1 MDGLFYNEALD
12 GVLNHHHHQ
21 QQQQQHPPPP
31 PPHHHHGEAGGNG
44 YETLTRNMSLNLA
57 DTQDV
62 LTLTS
67 PDLQLLKL
75 TSPELE
81 RLIIQSCTTPASGP
95 SRAVAA
101 LKHVA
106 DEHDAFDALV
116 EFQCHQ
122 RMSGSN
128 PDDEE
133 EEEEDDD
140 VPPVA
145 TGSSHACF
153 AEHLNHAWDAYTDA
167 PPPCAPPHPHPP
179 QFGCAP
185 PALKDEPQKVPET
198 PPLSPIDM
206 EDQERIKAERKR
218 MRNRVAASKCRKRKL
233 ERLARL
239 EERVSRL
246 TGENGELRGAA
257 ETLRDQVAQL
267 RHQLLDHIKSGCKLL
282 SQQLQTVKEF

>member
-1 MDGLFYNEALD
+1 M
-12 GVLNHHHHQ
+12 
-21 QQQQQHPPPP
+21 
-31 PPHHHHGEAGGNG
+31 
-44 YETLTRNMSLNLA
+44 TRNMSLNLTDA
-57 DTQDV
+57 HDA
-62 LTLTS
+62 LALTS
-67 PDLQLLKL
+67 PDLQLLRL

-81 RLIIQSCTTPASGP
+81 RLIVQSCTGLAPTTPTSGP
-95 SRAVAA
+95 ARAFPAPKHAA
-101 LKHVA
+101 DV
-106 DEHDAFDALV
+106 HDAFALE

-122 RMSGSN
+122 RMSDN
-128 PDDEE
+128 P
-133 EEEEDDD
+133 DD

-145 TGSSHACF
+145 IGSSHACVGVGV
-153 AEHLNHAWDAYTDA
+153 AEHLNHTWDAYTDA
-167 PPPCAPPHPHPP
+167 PPRAPP

-185 PALKDEPQKVPET
+185 SLKDEPQKVPET

-257 ETLRDQVAQL
+257 ETLRDQVTEL

-282 SQQLQTVKEF
+282 SQQLQTVEKF

>member
-12 GVLNHHHHQ
+12 GGLNHHLHHL
-21 QQQQQHPPPP
+21 
-31 PPHHHHGEAGGNG
+31 HHHHGSG
-44 YETLTRNMSLNLA
+44 YEALTRNMSLNLSDA
-57 DTQDV
+57 PHDA

-81 RLIIQSCTTPASGP
+81 RLLIQTCNGSAPSTPTSGP
-95 SRAVAA
+95 ARTFSAP
-101 LKHVA
+101 KQPT
-106 DEHDAFDALV
+106 DERDAFALE

-122 RMSGSN
+122 RMCTN
-128 PDDEE
+128 PS
-133 EEEEDDD
+133 D
-140 VPPVA
+140 VPAVA
-145 TGSSHACF
+145 TGPSHACSGF
-153 AEHLNHAWDAYTDA
+153 AEQVNHTWDTYTDA
-167 PPPCAPPHPHPP
+167 PPCAPPRYS
-179 QFGCAP
+179 CAP
-185 PALKDEPQKVPET
+185 GHKDEPQKVPET

-246 TGENGELRGAA
+246 TGENGDLRGAA
-257 ETLRDQVAQL
+257 ESLRDQVTQL

>member
-1 MDGLFYNEALD
+1 MDSLFYNDALD
-12 GVLNHHHHQ
+12 GALNHHHHQ
-21 QQQQQHPPPP
+21 QHHQLHHPH
-31 PPHHHHGEAGGNG
+31 PHHCEAGRNG
-44 YETLTRNMSLNLA
+44 YESLTRNMSLNLSDA
-57 DTQDV
+57 HDA

-81 RLIIQSCTTPASGP
+81 RLIIQSCNGLAPTTPASGP
-95 SRAVAA
+95 ARAF
-101 LKHVA
+101 LTPKHTS
-106 DEHDAFDALV
+106 DEHDAFALE
-116 EFQCHQ
+116 EFQ
-122 RMSGSN
+122 RMSGN
-128 PDDEE
+128 PDE
-133 EEEEDDD
+133 
-140 VPPVA
+140 VPPAA
-145 TGSSHACF
+145 TGSSCF
-153 AEHLNHAWDAYTDA
+153 AEHLNPTWDAYTEA
-167 PPPCAPPHPHPP
+167 QSCAHP
-179 QFGCAP
+179 QFGCA

-257 ETLRDQVAQL
+257 ESLRDQVTQL
-267 RHQLLDHIKSGCKLL
+267 RHELLDHIKSGCKLL
-282 SQQLQTVKEF
+282 SQQLQSVKEF

>member
-12 GVLNHHHHQ
+12 GVLNQHHHHH
-21 QQQQQHPPPP
+21 HPHHHH
-31 PPHHHHGEAGGNG
+31 HHHHGEAGGGNG
-44 YETLTRNMSLNLA
+44 YEALTRNMTLNLA
-57 DTQDV
+57 DAHDA

-67 PDLQLLKL
+67 PDLNLLKL

-81 RLIIQSCTTPASGP
+81 RLIIQSCNGSAPTTPASGP
-95 SRAVAA
+95 ARAFPAPKPA
-101 LKHVA
+101 A
-106 DEHDAFDALV
+106 DEHDAFAALA
-116 EFQCHQ
+116 EFQCQQ
-122 RMSGSN
+122 RMSGN
-128 PDDEE
+128 PDD
-133 EEEEDDD
+133 
-140 VPPVA
+140 VGPVA
-145 TGSSHACF
+145 PGSSHACAGF
-153 AEHLNHAWDAYTDA
+153 AEHLNHTWDAYTDA
-167 PPPCAPPHPHPP
+167 PPPCVPA
-179 QFGCAP
+179 QFGAY
-185 PALKDEPQKVPET
+185 KDEPQKVPET

-246 TGENGELRGAA
+246 SGENGELRGAA

>member
-1 MDGLFYNEALD
+1 
-12 GVLNHHHHQ
+12 
-21 QQQQQHPPPP
+21 
-31 PPHHHHGEAGGNG
+31 
-44 YETLTRNMSLNLA
+44 MSLNLSDA
-57 DTQDV
+57 PDA

-67 PDLQLLKL
+67 PDLHLLKL
-75 TSPELE
+75 SSPELE
-81 RLIIQSCTTPASGP
+81 RLIIQSCNGSAPTTPASGP
-95 SRAVAA
+95 ARAFPAP
-101 LKHVA
+101 KHA
-106 DEHDAFDALV
+106 TDEQEAFDALV
-116 EFQCHQ
+116 EFQCRHHHQ
-122 RMSGSN
+122 RISSN
-128 PDDEE
+128 PDD
-133 EEEEDDD
+133 
-140 VPPVA
+140 VPPPTGS
-145 TGSSHACF
+145 TGSSHACAGF
-153 AEHLNHAWDAYTDA
+153 AEHLDTTWGDAVYTTDA
-167 PPPCAPPHPHPP
+167 PPPPPPPP
-179 QFGCAP
+179 QFGCAL
-185 PALKDEPQKVPET
+185 ALKDEPQKVPET

>member
-12 GVLNHHHHQ
+12 GVLNHP
-21 QQQQQHPPPP
+21 HPH
-31 PPHHHHGEAGGNG
+31 PHAHPLHPEAGGGGGGGGGGGNG
-44 YETLTRNMSLNLA
+44 FETLTRNLSLNLTDA
-57 DTQDV
+57 HAAHDA

-67 PDLQLLKL
+67 PDLHLLKL

-81 RLIIQSCTTPASGP
+81 RLLIQSCNGASPTSPA
-95 SRAVAA
+95 RAFQAPKHAA
-101 LKHVA
+101 A
-106 DEHDAFDALV
+106 DDEQDAFPAP
-116 EFQCHQ
+116 EFHQCHP
-122 RMSGSN
+122 RMSG
-128 PDDEE
+128 
-133 EEEEDDD
+133 D
-140 VPPVA
+140 VPPVVA
-145 TGSSHACF
+145 AGPPPHAF
-153 AEHLNHAWDAYTDA
+153 HAEQHAWDAYA
-167 PPPCAPPHPHPP
+167 CAPP
-179 QFGCAP
+179 QFGCCA
-185 PALKDEPQKVPET
+185 PALKDEPQQVPET

-257 ETLRDQVAQL
+257 DSLRDQVTQL

>member
-12 GVLNHHHHQ
+12 GVLNHHHH
-21 QQQQQHPPPP
+21 HHLHHHHL
-31 PPHHHHGEAGGNG
+31 HHHHGEAGGNG

-57 DTQDV
+57 DAPDA

-67 PDLQLLKL
+67 PDLHLLKL

-81 RLIIQSCTTPASGP
+81 RLIIQSCNGLAPTAPASGP
-95 SRAVAA
+95 ARAFPAP
-101 LKHVA
+101 KHSA
-106 DEHDAFDALV
+106 DEHDAFALA

-122 RMSGSN
+122 RMSSN
-128 PDDEE
+128 PE
-133 EEEEDDD
+133 D

-145 TGSSHACF
+145 TASSHACAGF
-153 AEHLNHAWDAYTDA
+153 AEHLNPTWDAYTDA
-167 PPPCAPPHPHPP
+167 PPCAPP
-179 QFGCAP
+179 QFSCA
-185 PALKDEPQKVPET
+185 PALKDESQKVPET